1 MRAIIKAPR
10 GGGKSQIIATLGFC
24 LWYLYDRQCI
34 DMGGSLEQAKEV
46 YKYFISYVENE
57 QIDIISGLPKDP
69 TLQLTYNA
77 HKKYFKCVTASPKQV
92 RGPHPDVLLGDEVCE
107 TDDEIIRS
115 ALPMVS
121 TSEHPLVVLTS
132 TFHKIFGIF
141 QEIWDSAPQLG
152 YKRYSWDIFDVVR
165 TFDPAIWNDENYKRE
180 IPDFDKLRQLSK
192 DTQGKYRFG
201 DPEGW
206 IPIQNVIQAWR
217 EKPTLDWFLVE
228 YMGSRPSASGLV
240 LDPIHVDRAFVD
252 FSKQTSYNFIKGTE
266 TIGGIDWGFSSMT
279 AMAVGM
285 KHKDDVKAI
294 QEIKTYSHV
303 KSSIIIEDAVA
314 ATVKYKISMWYC
326 DSEAKFENEDLR
338 HALAEYVDPSTGEQ
352 GLQCDVVEVVFG
364 KEKDFMVGNLRAHF
378 EQDKMKIDVK
388 QIIAKWQLKRYRYQ
402 ENTNKPIKKDDH
414 IPDAIMCMLQHW
426 PLNRKPER
434 LQDFMKSI
442 VDEHPDMRPI
452 TAGLMDEQF

>member
-1 MRAIIKAPR
+1 MIPLTDSLTKPNISTVLVKAKRLQRQTSITTTLSYQTRPISLMRVIAPEIKWPKKLRLIFGDIWKGNLKKELLRAIIKAPR

-201 DPEGW
+201 DPEG
-206 IPIQNVIQAWR
+206 
-217 EKPTLDWFLVE
+217 
-228 YMGSRPSASGLV
+228 
-240 LDPIHVDRAFVD
+240 
-252 FSKQTSYNFIKGTE
+252 
-266 TIGGIDWGFSSMT
+266 
-279 AMAVGM
+279 
-285 KHKDDVKAI
+285 
-294 QEIKTYSHV
+294 
-303 KSSIIIEDAVA
+303 
-314 ATVKYKISMWYC
+314 
-326 DSEAKFENEDLR
+326 
-338 HALAEYVDPSTGEQ
+338 
-352 GLQCDVVEVVFG
+352 
-364 KEKDFMVGNLRAHF
+364 
-378 EQDKMKIDVK
+378 
-388 QIIAKWQLKRYRYQ
+388 
-402 ENTNKPIKKDDH
+402 
-414 IPDAIMCMLQHW
+414 
-426 PLNRKPER
+426 
-434 LQDFMKSI
+434 
-442 VDEHPDMRPI
+442 
-452 TAGLMDEQF
+452 